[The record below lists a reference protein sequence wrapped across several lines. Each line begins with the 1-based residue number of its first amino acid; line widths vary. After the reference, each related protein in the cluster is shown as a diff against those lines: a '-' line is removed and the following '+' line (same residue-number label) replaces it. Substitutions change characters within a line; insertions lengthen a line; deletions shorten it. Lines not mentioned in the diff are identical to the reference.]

1 MTLIYSLVI
10 VIISGVIMYSIVSDL
25 ISGRIEEE
33 NRAFLIQI
41 RDQIQNEYEKL
52 NSISLL
58 FSPYGN
64 MGELLMEFYATEN
77 VGEKAVI
84 MTDIKAGMGVITYSN
99 PDINLCTFFF
109 NEAYMDFIG
118 TTVVIREFD
127 PEQLPLMYA
136 DYSNLFHGP
145 HDTVKKIEETRVISV
160 LSRVDIGSPQNTYAY
175 VESDFGK
182 IEKQLLRR
190 RDEGY
195 IYQIRDE
202 AGNILYT
209 TEDRPADDGIDYID
223 YAASGE
229 RGWEIHCLA
238 DPAAVREIEI
248 KLIVKNIVRYPLF
261 LIPCIIFS
269 LLLLKIIGKPLQH
282 FMEGVVQME
291 KGDFETIISLTGIRE
306 FDILIE
312 RIQKAKERIRR
323 LMGEVREN
331 EQKRAFAEI
340 SRLRAQINP
349 HFVLNTLNSIHW
361 MAQERG
367 QKEIDDT
374 VLSLTKL
381 LSYNL
386 QKSRFASLI
395 ADELSAAEEYL
406 KLQSRKY
413 NIRYAIDCRLGEDGL
428 QQEIPRFILQPLVEN
443 SILHG
448 KAESIEIGIRAEY
461 VEEGILI
468 TLTDGGGEID
478 PDMLQSLNDL
488 KKRSE
493 KLGIGLSFV
502 FSALE
507 AYYSREDLISFADAG
522 SGLEIGILLP
532 HGGDSRLD

>member
-1 MTLIYSLVI
+1 MTLIYSLI
-10 VIISGVIMYSIVSDL
+10 LVIISGVIMYSIVSDL

-33 NRAFLIQI
+33 NRSFLLQI

-52 NSISLL
+52 NSISTL

-84 MTDIKAGMGVITYSN
+84 MTDIKAGMGVMTYSN

-127 PEQLPLMYA
+127 PDRLPLL
-136 DYSNLFHGP
+136 YSEYKNLFHGP
-145 HDTVKKIEETRVISV
+145 HDTVMKVDKTRVISV
-160 LSRVDIGSPQNTYAY
+160 LSQVDIGSSRNTYAY
-175 VESDFGK
+175 VESDFAK
-182 IEKQLLRR
+182 IERQLLQRR
-190 RDEGY
+190 EEGF

-202 AGNILYT
+202 SGSTLYS
-209 TEDRPADDGIDYID
+209 TEEDPIESKDYIT
-223 YAASGE
+223 YSASGK
-229 RGWEIHCLA
+229 RGWEIVCLA

-248 KLIVKNIVRYPLF
+248 KLIIKNIVRYPLF
-261 LIPCIIFS
+261 LIPCLIFS
-269 LLLLKIIGKPLQH
+269 LMLAKIIGKPLQG
-282 FMEGVVQME
+282 FMQGVIQME
-291 KGDFETIISLTGIRE
+291 KGDFETIIPLTGIRE

-312 RIQKAKERIRR
+312 RIQKAKERILR
-323 LMGEVREN
+323 LMGEVREK

-361 MAQERG
+361 MAQEKG
-367 QKEIDDT
+367 QNEIDDT
-374 VLSLTKL
+374 VLSLTRI

-386 QKSRFASLI
+386 QKSRFVAPI

-413 NIRYAIDCRLGEDGL
+413 RIRYEINCLLGEDGL
-428 QQEIPRFILQPLVEN
+428 QQEIPRFILQPLIEN

-448 KAESIEIGIRAEY
+448 KSEEIFIRIRAEY
-461 VEEGILI
+461 VAEGILF
-468 TLTDGGGEID
+468 TLTDGGGRID
-478 PDMLQSLNDL
+478 WETLRPD
-488 KKRSE
+488 

-502 FSALE
+502 FTALE
-507 AYYSREDLISFADAG
+507 TYYIREDLISFTDTG
-522 SGLEIGILLP
+522 SGLEIKILLP
-532 HGGDSRLD
+532 HEGENRDD